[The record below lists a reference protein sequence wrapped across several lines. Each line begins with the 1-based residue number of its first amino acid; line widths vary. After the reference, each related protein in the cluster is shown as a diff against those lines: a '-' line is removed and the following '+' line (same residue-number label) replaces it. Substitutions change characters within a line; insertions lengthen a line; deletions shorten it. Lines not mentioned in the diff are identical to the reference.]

1 MDVALE
7 NAQNGL
13 PKVQRGKLFVK
24 SLRQKDRVEK
34 TSIKGVPF

>member
-7 NAQNGL
+7 NALNGL
-13 PKVQRGKLFVK
+13 PKVQRGKLSAK

-34 TSIKGVPF
+34 PKGVPF